1 MPEYSPAVH
10 ISIRNERA
18 TSSLIIDFCLTIPS
32 HMLYYP
38 VNNRVFFTTLKQK
51 WKEIKMHT
59 SIQRLEPDK
68 LTSQLPN
75 SMLTENGATYR
86 IAHID
91 DDPDIRDTVRRILNA
106 NGYIVDSYQ
115 TMSGFIKSLQDSRNH
130 PDLAVLDVMVETM
143 DSGLEAYV
151 EIRKR
156 FPEIPMI
163 FMTSLGEEIR
173 PYFTGVTDDW
183 ILIVEKPVEPVSFLS
198 IIRSRLDNSK
208 SKADSS

>member
-1 MPEYSPAVH
+1 
-10 ISIRNERA
+10 
-18 TSSLIIDFCLTIPS
+18 
-32 HMLYYP
+32 
-38 VNNRVFFTTLKQK
+38 
-51 WKEIKMHT
+51 MHT

-75 SMLTENGATYR
+75 SMLTENVATYR

-115 TMSGFIKSLQDSRNH
+115 TMSDFVKSLQDSRNH

-173 PYFTGVTDDW
+173 PYFTGVTNDW

>member
-1 MPEYSPAVH
+1 
-10 ISIRNERA
+10 
-18 TSSLIIDFCLTIPS
+18 
-32 HMLYYP
+32 
-38 VNNRVFFTTLKQK
+38 
-51 WKEIKMHT
+51 MHT

-75 SMLTENGATYR
+75 SILAKINCAIYR

-91 DDPDIRDTVRRILNA
+91 DDPDIRDTVRRILSA

-115 TMSGFIKSLQDSRNH
+115 TMSDFIKSLQDSRNH

-173 PYFTGVTDDW
+173 PYFTGVTDNW

>member
-1 MPEYSPAVH
+1 
-10 ISIRNERA
+10 
-18 TSSLIIDFCLTIPS
+18 
-32 HMLYYP
+32 
-38 VNNRVFFTTLKQK
+38 
-51 WKEIKMHT
+51 MHT

-68 LTSQLPN
+68 LPGQLPN
-75 SMLTENGATYR
+75 SILTKENCATHR

-115 TMSGFIKSLQDSRNH
+115 TMGDFIKALQDSRNH
-130 PDLAVLDVMVETM
+130 PDLAILDVMVETM
-143 DSGLEAYV
+143 DSGLEAYIEV
-151 EIRKR
+151 RKR

-173 PYFTGVTDDW
+173 PYFTGVTDEW

-198 IIRSRLDNSK
+198 IIRGRLDNSK
-208 SKADSS
+208 SKVDSS